1 MSNGKHETYLEG
13 ALENFQIMK
22 PSSVWQNPVVHKK
35 RLLVVDSTVFSHV
48 FFHSAKMG
56 QPREIDNS

>member
-22 PSSVWQNPVVHKK
+22 PSSVWQNPLVHKK
-35 RLLVVDSTVFSHV
+35 RLLVVGSKVFSDV
-48 FFHSAKMG
+48 FFHAAKMG
-56 QPREIDNS
+56 QPHESDNS

>member
-13 ALENFQIMK
+13 ALENLQIMK
-22 PSSVWQNPVVHKK
+22 PSDVWQNPLVQKK
-35 RLLVVDSTVFSHV
+35 RLLVVDSKVFSHV

-56 QPREIDNS
+56 